1 MYRRADPTFTNFK
14 PTTAYEAVDRFT
26 RCQRN
31 GLKALM
37 IPECLIECSRKLPPG
52 ELDKFEEWIINPN
65 GLDFSKVVPDDR
77 IQRDN
82 EIMYLRNKQEREHTP
97 LPVLPPLPPVD
108 ADEKFDSLESFARS
122 ESLQMDIDEEKYEPM
137 KVQALGNG
145 DVIFSNVSSK
155 FAAMAVCGM
164 DALGGLVPPT

>member
-1 MYRRADPTFTNFK
+1 MYRRADPSFTNFK
-14 PTTAYEAVDRFT
+14 PLTAYEAVDRFT

-31 GLKALM
+31 GLKAIM

-65 GLDFSKVVPDDR
+65 GLDFSKSVPDDR

-82 EIMYLRNKQEREHTP
+82 EIMYLRNRQEREHTP

-108 ADEKFDSLESFARS
+108 ADEKFE
-122 ESLQMDIDEEKYEPM
+122 MDIEKM
-137 KVQALGNG
+137 DVQALGNG

-164 DALGGLVPPT
+164 DPLSGLVPPT

>member
-1 MYRRADPTFTNFK
+1 MYRRADPSFTNFK
-14 PTTAYEAVDRFT
+14 PLTAYEAVDRFT

-31 GLKALM
+31 GLKAIM

-65 GLDFSKVVPDDR
+65 GLDFSKSVPDDR

-97 LPVLPPLPPVD
+97 LSVLPPLPPVD
-108 ADEKFDSLESFARS
+108 ADEKFE
-122 ESLQMDIDEEKYEPM
+122 MDIEKM
-137 KVQALGNG
+137 DVQALGNG

-155 FAAMAVCGM
+155 FAAMAMCGVGGPP
-164 DALGGLVPPT
+164 LSGLVPPT

>member
-1 MYRRADPTFTNFK
+1 MYRRADPSFTNFK
-14 PTTAYEAVDRFT
+14 PLTAYEAVDRFT

-31 GLKALM
+31 GLKAIM

-65 GLDFSKVVPDDR
+65 GLDFSKSVPDDR

-97 LPVLPPLPPVD
+97 LSVLPPLPPVD
-108 ADEKFDSLESFARS
+108 ADEKFEMDIEEKYDSLESFARS
-122 ESLQMDIDEEKYEPM
+122 DWLQRRRRCR
-137 KVQALGNG
+137 
-145 DVIFSNVSSK
+145 SK
-155 FAAMAVCGM
+155 KWKW
-164 DALGGLVPPT
+164 LTN

>member
-37 IPECLIECSRKLPPG
+37 IPECLIKCSLNLPPG

-65 GLDFSKVVPDDR
+65 GLDFSKSVPDDR

-82 EIMYLRNKQEREHTP
+82 EIMYLRNRQEREHTP
-97 LPVLPPLPPVD
+97 LSVLPPLPPVD
-108 ADEKFDSLESFARS
+108 ADEKFE
-122 ESLQMDIDEEKYEPM
+122 MDIEEKYEPM
-137 KVQALGNG
+137 DVQALGNG

-164 DALGGLVPPT
+164 DPLSGLVPPT

>member
-1 MYRRADPTFTNFK
+1 MYRRADPSFTNFK
-14 PTTAYEAVDRFT
+14 PLTAYEAVDRFT

-31 GLKALM
+31 GLKAIM

-108 ADEKFDSLESFARS
+108 ADEKFDSLES
-122 ESLQMDIDEEKYEPM
+122 LQMDIEEEKYDSLESPM
-137 KVQALGNG
+137 DVQELGNG

-164 DALGGLVPPT
+164 DPLSGLVPPT

>member
-1 MYRRADPTFTNFK
+1 MYRRADPSFTNFK
-14 PTTAYEAVDRFT
+14 PLTAYEAVDRFT

-31 GLKALM
+31 GLKAIM

-65 GLDFSKVVPDDR
+65 GLDFSKSVPDDR

-82 EIMYLRNKQEREHTP
+82 EIMYLRNRQEREHTP

-108 ADEKFDSLESFARS
+108 ADEKFE
-122 ESLQMDIDEEKYEPM
+122 MDIDEEKYEPM
-137 KVQALGNG
+137 DVQALGNG

-164 DALGGLVPPT
+164 DPLSGLVPPT

>member
-1 MYRRADPTFTNFK
+1 MSYRLADPSFTNFK
-14 PTTAYEAVDRFT
+14 PQTAYGAVDRFT

-31 GLKALM
+31 GLKAIM
-37 IPECLIECSRKLPPG
+37 IPECLIECSRELPPG
-52 ELDKFEEWIINPN
+52 ELDMFEEWIINPN
-65 GLDFSKVVPDDR
+65 GLDFSKSVPDDR

-82 EIMYLRNKQEREHTP
+82 EIMYLRNRQEREHTP

-108 ADEKFDSLESFARS
+108 ADEKFE
-122 ESLQMDIDEEKYEPM
+122 MDIDEEKYEPM

-164 DALGGLVPPT
+164 DPLSGLVPPT

>member
-1 MYRRADPTFTNFK
+1 MYRRADPSFTNWK

-31 GLKALM
+31 GLKAIM
-37 IPECLIECSRKLPPG
+37 IPECLIECCRDLPPT

-82 EIMYLRNKQEREHTP
+82 EIIYLRNTQEREHLP
-97 LPVLPPLPPVD
+97 LPLLPLLPPLPPFAN
-108 ADEKFDSLESFARS
+108 ADIE
-122 ESLQMDIDEEKYEPM
+122 EEKYE
-137 KVQALGNG
+137 LGNG
-145 DVIFSNVSSK
+145 DVLISNVSSK
-155 FAAMAVCGM
+155 FAAMAMCGVSQRGQRM
-164 DALGGLVPPT
+164 PPLSGLVPPT

>member
-31 GLKALM
+31 GLKAIM
-37 IPECLIECSRKLPPG
+37 IPECLIECCRHLPPG
-52 ELDKFEEWIINPN
+52 ELDMFEEWIINPN
-65 GLDFSKVVPDDR
+65 GLDFSKSVPDDR

-97 LPVLPPLPPVD
+97 LSVLPPLPPVD
-108 ADEKFDSLESFARS
+108 ADEKFE
-122 ESLQMDIDEEKYEPM
+122 MDIDEEKYEPM

-164 DALGGLVPPT
+164 DPLSGLVPPT

>member
-1 MYRRADPTFTNFK
+1 MSYRLADPSFTNFK
-14 PTTAYEAVDRFT
+14 PRTAYAAVDRFT

-37 IPECLIECSRKLPPG
+37 IPECLIECSRDLPPG

-65 GLDFSKVVPDDR
+65 GLDFSKAIPDDR

-82 EIMYLRNKQEREHTP
+82 EIMYLRNRQEREHTP

-108 ADEKFDSLESFARS
+108 ADEKFEMDMEEEKYDSLESS
-122 ESLQMDIDEEKYEPM
+122 ESLQPM

-145 DVIFSNVSSK
+145 DVMFSNVSSK
-155 FAAMAVCGM
+155 FAAMAMCG
-164 DALGGLVPPT
+164 LSGLVPPT

>member
-1 MYRRADPTFTNFK
+1 MYRRADPSFTNFK
-14 PTTAYEAVDRFT
+14 PLTAYEAVDRFT

-31 GLKALM
+31 GLKAIM

-65 GLDFSKVVPDDR
+65 GLDFSKSVPDDR

-97 LPVLPPLPPVD
+97 LSVLPPLPPVD
-108 ADEKFDSLESFARS
+108 ADEKFE
-122 ESLQMDIDEEKYEPM
+122 MDIEEEKVEPVT
-137 KVQALGNG
+137 VQALGNG

-164 DALGGLVPPT
+164 DPLSGLVPPT

>member
-1 MYRRADPTFTNFK
+1 MSYRLADPSFTNFK
-14 PTTAYEAVDRFT
+14 PRTAYAAVDRFT

-37 IPECLIECSRKLPPG
+37 IPECLIECSRDLPPG

-65 GLDFSKVVPDDR
+65 GLDFSKAIPDDR

-82 EIMYLRNKQEREHTP
+82 EIMYLRNRQEREHTP
-97 LPVLPPLPPVD
+97 LPVLPPVD
-108 ADEKFDSLESFARS
+108 ADEKFE
-122 ESLQMDIDEEKYEPM
+122 MDIEEEKVEPVT
-137 KVQALGNG
+137 VQALGNG

-155 FAAMAVCGM
+155 FAAMAMCGM
-164 DALGGLVPPT
+164 DPLGGLVPPT